1 MRLLIASAALLALV
15 SLEASAADVP
25 NVIGTWSIAN
35 KRAPAAA
42 AAEGNPALSG
52 ELASL
57 SIKIIR
63 QEGDSFSGTI
73 VGPKRQTE
81 HITGSF
87 RRDGRTFVYSSEK
100 TAGVGKIRGNEMEIC
115 RTDAGC
121 ALLTRSK

>member
-1 MRLLIASAALLALV
+1 MRLLIASAALLTLV
-15 SLEASAADVP
+15 SIEASAADVP

-81 HITGSF
+81 RITGSF

-100 TAGVGKIRGNEMEIC
+100 TAGVGKVRGNDMQIC

-121 ALLTRSK
+121 AMLTRK

>member
-1 MRLLIASAALLALV
+1 MRLLIALVALLTLV
-15 SLEASAADVP
+15 SIGASAADVP

-42 AAEGNPALSG
+42 EGSPALSA

-81 HITGSF
+81 RITGSF

-100 TAGVGKIRGNEMEIC
+100 TAGVGKVRGNEMEIC